1 MIVAVESEY
10 DAASIRPLPRAC
22 QRRSRQ
28 LPQRNFFRP
37 LLILRVFAVLNV
49 ECQMPSTRTIGVLCE
64 CDRAIKDQ
72 VKKTVR
78 TTSAA
83 CNVLYNINHWSRSS
97 EGLSRDLS
105 IRPDGSDRKAANE
118 HVQCVLPLEAAVKR
132 GGWSEMVLF
141 AVKRLAATV
150 SLTDD
155 GLLAHK
161 YRSDSQS
168 SAEAQLHRRQR
179 QDAAVFSARAP
190 FILKGA
196 RNRPAR
202 VIYQDESG

>member
-1 MIVAVESEY
+1 MGATGSGFVVRTGKGQNMRFRGILRSSPSKDPKLAESNNMIVAVESEY

-83 CNVLYNINHWSRSS
+83 CNVFYNINHWSRSS

-118 HVQCVLPLEAAVKR
+118 HVLCVCCR
-132 GGWSEMVLF
+132 
-141 AVKRLAATV
+141 
-150 SLTDD
+150 
-155 GLLAHK
+155 
-161 YRSDSQS
+161 YRQ
-168 SAEAQLHRRQR
+168 Q
-179 QDAAVFSARAP
+179 
-190 FILKGA
+190 
-196 RNRPAR
+196 
-202 VIYQDESG
+202 